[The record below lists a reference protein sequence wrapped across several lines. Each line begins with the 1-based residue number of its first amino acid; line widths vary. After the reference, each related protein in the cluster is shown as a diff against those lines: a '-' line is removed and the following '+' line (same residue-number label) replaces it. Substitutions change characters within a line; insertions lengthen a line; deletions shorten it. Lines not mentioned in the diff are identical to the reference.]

1 MSPRNPADDWI
12 PATPQAITPVAA
24 TGRTDLRG
32 KRVVVGLP
40 GTGWRTDLRADTP
53 VNQASR
59 TWVPVL
65 TEHDWYRA
73 EAEQTEVFAPLI
85 PIERVWLE
93 LPVPASG
100 QHPQDLFSRLVSMDA
115 PPRREPVPVRECPSV
130 TGRRLVWVEP
140 DGERRDLRAV
150 SEVYQNNDG
159 DVCVRV
165 AKELDWYRWAWAG
178 QAPPTI
184 EVPVFL
190 LWME

>member
-1 MSPRNPADDWI
+1 MSDDWI
-12 PATPQAITPVAA
+12 PATPQAISPVAA

-32 KRVVVGLP
+32 KRVIVGLP
-40 GTGWRTDLRADTP
+40 GTGWRADLRADTP
-53 VNQASR
+53 VSQASR

-73 EAEQTEVFAPLI
+73 ESEQTETFAPLV

-93 LPVPASG
+93 LPAPAAG
-100 QHPQDLFSRLVSMDA
+100 QYPQDLFSRLVSMDT
-115 PPRREPVPVRECPSV
+115 PPRREPVPVRDCPSL
-130 TGRRLVWVEP
+130 TGHRVVWVEP

-159 DVCVRV
+159 DVCVRIT
-165 AKELDWYRWAWAG
+165 KELDWYRWAWAG
-178 QAPPTI
+178 QAPATV

-190 LWME
+190 LWLE